1 MTDEEEENLKSTTL
15 RIETC
20 SNDVS
25 NTPREVG
32 FAQYVHH
39 RNRRYR

>member
-1 MTDEEEENLKSTTL
+1 MG
-15 RIETC
+15 

-32 FAQYVHH
+32 STQYVHH
-39 RNRRYR
+39 RERWYQWFLEEVVA

>member
-1 MTDEEEENLKSTTL
+1 MTIEEEENPKLVTLK
-15 RIETC
+15 IEMG

-32 FAQYVHH
+32 STQYVHH
-39 RNRRYR
+39 RER